1 MDQTYMKKKP
11 ILPLLM
17 SMALPMIISMCVN
30 SLYNIV
36 DSIFVAKI
44 SEDAMTAL
52 SLVYPV
58 QNLVTSIS
66 VGFGVGINAMIAMY
80 LGSGNEERAGAAA
93 TQGTLLNGI
102 HGVLLNVLGLLFMP
116 AFLRMF
122 TSDPELIDLGLR
134 YSTIVLCFSIVIT
147 IGISFEKI
155 FQAVGKMMVT
165 MISLLCGCVLN
176 IILDPVLIFGIG
188 PFPEMGIEG
197 AALATGIGQ
206 LSTLVI
212 YLVVYFRKP
221 INVKLSF
228 RYLKPE
234 AELCLRLYSIGIP
247 ATMNMALPSV
257 LISALNGMFA
267 VYSQTYVVVLGIYYK
282 LQTFLYLTANGV
294 VQGMRPLISYNYGA
308 GELTRVR
315 KIYKISLTIIA
326 AMMVVGVIIC
336 FAVPEMLMKMFTSN
350 PDTIR
355 IGVTALRIICIG
367 FIASAVSVTS
377 AGAFEALGKGIQ
389 SFMISFLRY
398 VAVILPAAFILS
410 RTFGADSIWN
420 AFWIAEFV
428 TAAAAWLLYR
438 NILKPRK
445 GTEGE
450 EVLTEK
456 SE

>member
-17 SMALPMIISMCVN
+17 SMALPMIISMFVN

-44 SEDAMTAL
+44 SEEAMTAL

-66 VGFGVGINAMIAMY
+66 VGFGVGINAMIAMF

-93 TQGTLLNGI
+93 TQGLLLNGI
-102 HGVLLNVLGLLFMP
+102 HGILLNGLGLLFMP
-116 AFLRMF
+116 SFLRMF
-122 TSDPELIDLGLR
+122 TSDPKLIDLGMR
-134 YSTIVLCFSIVIT
+134 YSVIVLCFSVVIT
-147 IGISFEKI
+147 TGITFEKI

-165 MISLLCGCVLN
+165 MASLMCGCVLN

-197 AALATGIGQ
+197 AALATGLGQ

-212 YLVVYFRKP
+212 YLVVYFWKP
-221 INVKLSF
+221 VNVKISAK
-228 RYLKPE
+228 YLKPE
-234 AELCLRLYSIGIP
+234 AKLCLRLYSIGIP
-247 ATMNMALPSV
+247 ATLNMALPSV

-294 VQGMRPLISYNYGA
+294 VQGMRPLISYNFGA
-308 GELTRVR
+308 GEIQRVR
-315 KIYKISLTIIA
+315 KIFRTSLTIIIGI
-326 AMMVVGVIIC
+326 MIVGVILC
-336 FAVPEMLMKMFTSN
+336 LAVPEMLMKMFTSN
-350 PDTIR
+350 PETIQ
-355 IGVTALRIICIG
+355 IGVTAMRTICIG
-367 FIASAVSVTS
+367 FVVSAVSVTS

-389 SFMISFLRY
+389 SFMISFLRF
-398 VAVILPAAFILS
+398 VAVILPAAFLLS
-410 RTFGADSIWN
+410 RLFGAGSIWN

-428 TAAAAWLLYR
+428 TAAAAWALYR
-438 NILKPRK
+438 KVMNPKD
-445 GTEGE
+445 EGE
-450 EVLTEK
+450 KEILTEK
-456 SE
+456 KE